1 MLLGN
6 YIVFTLL
13 VIAVFVLALVLSFA
27 GVETNLVDLRQV
39 GDYDA
44 QLSSGRYDEFPVR
57 RLLGEGGSI
66 AVLDS
71 RGGVVY
77 NPVGMTIDLS
87 PEETAYIPDVLSE
100 YSIFT
105 NELKTAG
112 GQTNYEI
119 TISGEGQSQLFILD
133 QDFRLLYGSGGLLRG
148 PVSEKK
154 YRLLS
159 NTSFEGYSVR
169 KHPFAAEGGEAHT
182 LLLFW
187 PDGRGDQTLQNL
199 ADSLSRSSEY
209 FLLLYVLL
217 IVLLIFWLRRKISRP
232 LNLLCGAFRDYQI
245 GGQLV
250 SRYRGPREFVE
261 IFDRFSDMARRLE
274 DSERR
279 RRTLEETR
287 RKMLAGIAHDLKT
300 PVAVIQGYAR
310 ALGDGVIPPEERSRC
325 LAALEQK
332 AAGLN
337 EQINAFYEY
346 SRLEHPDFSL
356 NLELGDICCYFRD
369 FVAEQYSDLELAGFS
384 LEVDIPE
391 TRVSCMIDRGQLKR
405 AFANIVGN
413 AVKHTPRGTTLYF
426 ALSVEGESAVL
437 TLADNGPGI
446 PAGVAP
452 DIFTPF
458 VMGDASRGGT
468 GSGLGL
474 SIAKRIV
481 ETHGGSIRLGNSS
494 DSRWSTV
501 FEITLPIQS
510 A

>member
-6 YIVFTLL
+6 YIIFTLL
-13 VIAVFVLALVLSFA
+13 VIAAFVLVLVLSFS

-39 GDYDA
+39 RDYDA
-44 QLSSGRYDEFPVR
+44 QLSSGRYGEFPVR

-66 AVLDS
+66 AVLES
-71 RGGVVY
+71 RGHVVY
-77 NPVGMTIDLS
+77 NPAGMSIDLS
-87 PEETAYIPDVLSE
+87 PEEAAYIPDVLSE
-100 YSIFT
+100 YSVFT
-105 NELKTAG
+105 NELKTAD

-133 QDFRLLYGSGGLLRG
+133 QNFRLLYGSGSLLHG

-159 NTSFEGYSVR
+159 NTCFEGYSVR
-169 KHPFAAEGGEAHT
+169 KYPFSAEDGEAHT

-199 ADSLSRSSEY
+199 ADNLSRSFEY

-245 GGQLV
+245 GEQLV

-279 RRTLEETR
+279 RRALEETR
-287 RKMLAGIAHDLKT
+287 RKMLAGLAHDLKT

-332 AAGLN
+332 SAGLN

-356 NLELGDICCYFRD
+356 NLEPGDICTYFRD

-405 AFANIVGN
+405 VFANIVGN
-413 AVKHTPRGTTLYF
+413 AAKHTSQGTTLYF
-426 ALSVEGESAVL
+426 SLSVTAGSAVL

-446 PAGVAP
+446 PAEVAP

-481 ETHGGSIRLGNSS
+481 EAHGGSIRLGDSS

>member
-1 MLLGN
+1 M
-6 YIVFTLL
+6 
-13 VIAVFVLALVLSFA
+13 
-27 GVETNLVDLRQV
+27 
-39 GDYDA
+39 
-44 QLSSGRYDEFPVR
+44 
-57 RLLGEGGSI
+57 
-66 AVLDS
+66 
-71 RGGVVY
+71 
-77 NPVGMTIDLS
+77 
-87 PEETAYIPDVLSE
+87 
-100 YSIFT
+100 
-105 NELKTAG
+105 
-112 GQTNYEI
+112 
-119 TISGEGQSQLFILD
+119 
-133 QDFRLLYGSGGLLRG
+133 
-148 PVSEKK
+148 
-154 YRLLS
+154 
-159 NTSFEGYSVR
+159 R

>member
-13 VIAVFVLALVLSFA
+13 VIAVFVLALVLSFSS
-27 GVETNLVDLRQV
+27 VEINLVDLRQV

-71 RGGVVY
+71 RGHVVC
-77 NPVGMTIDLS
+77 NPAGISIDLS

-100 YSIFT
+100 YSVFT

-133 QDFRLLYGSGGLLRG
+133 QDFRLLYGSGDLLCG
-148 PVSEKK
+148 PISEKK
-154 YRLLS
+154 YHLLS
-159 NTSFEGYSVR
+159 NTCFEGYTVR
-169 KHPFAAEGGEAHT
+169 KYPFVAEGGEAYT

-187 PDGRGDQTLQNL
+187 PDGRGDQTLQSL
-199 ADSLSRSSEY
+199 ADSLSRSFEY
-209 FLLLYVLL
+209 FLLLYILL

-250 SRYRGPREFVE
+250 PRYRGPREFVE

-279 RRTLEETR
+279 RRALEETR

-300 PVAVIQGYAR
+300 PVAVIQGYAK

-332 AAGLN
+332 SAGLN
-337 EQINAFYEY
+337 EQINAFYKY

-356 NLELGDICCYFRD
+356 NLEQGDICTYFRD

-391 TRVSCMIDRGQLKR
+391 SRAPCMIDRGQLKR

-413 AVKHTPRGTTLYF
+413 AAKHTPQGTTLCF
-426 ALSVEGESAVL
+426 SLSVTAGSAVL
-437 TLADNGPGI
+437 ALADNGPGI
-446 PAGVAP
+446 PAEVAP

-458 VMGDASRGGT
+458 VMGDVSRGGT

-481 ETHGGSIRLGNSS
+481 ETHGGSVRLGDSS

>member
-13 VIAVFVLALVLSFA
+13 VIAVFVLALVLSFS

-39 GDYDA
+39 RDYDA
-44 QLSSGRYDEFPVR
+44 QLSSGHYDEFPVR
-57 RLLGEGGSI
+57 RLLGEGGSV

-71 RGGVVY
+71 RGQVVY
-77 NPVGMTIDLS
+77 NPAGINIDLS
-87 PEETAYIPDVLSE
+87 AEEAAYIPDVLSE
-100 YSIFT
+100 YSVFT
-105 NELKTAG
+105 NELQTAG

-148 PVSEKK
+148 PMSEKK

-159 NTSFEGYSVR
+159 NACFEGYTVR
-169 KHPFAAEGGEAHT
+169 KYPFAAEGGEAHT

-187 PDGRGDQTLQNL
+187 PDGRSDQTLESL
-199 ADSLSRSSEY
+199 ADSLSRSFEY

-232 LNLLCGAFRDYQI
+232 LDLLCGTFRDYQI
-245 GGQLV
+245 GGRLV

-261 IFDRFSDMARRLE
+261 IFDRFSDMAHRLE

-279 RRTLEETR
+279 RRALEETR
-287 RKMLAGIAHDLKT
+287 RNMLAGIAHDLKT
-300 PVAVIQGYAR
+300 PVAVIQGYAK
-310 ALGDGVIPPEERSRC
+310 ALGDGMIPPEERPRC

-332 AAGLN
+332 SAGLN

-346 SRLEHPDFSL
+346 SRLDHPDFSL
-356 NLELGDICCYFRD
+356 NLEPGDICSYFRD

-391 TRVSCMIDRGQLKR
+391 EHIPCIIDRGQLKR
-405 AFANIVGN
+405 AFANLVGN
-413 AVKHTPRGTTLYF
+413 AVKYTLKGTILYF
-426 ALSVEGESAVL
+426 GLSVEGESAVL

-446 PAGVAP
+446 PKEAAA

-458 VMGDASRGGT
+458 VTGDASRGGT

-474 SIAKRIV
+474 AIAKRIV
-481 ETHGGSIRLGNSS
+481 EAHGGSIRLADSS
-494 DSRWSTV
+494 GSRWSTV
-501 FEITLPIQS
+501 FEIILPIQT